1 MDREEK
7 GKQKQE
13 GFSVARML
21 EERGVSR
28 RDFLKFCS
36 TVTAAMALPA
46 DHGAQGGSGLGQG
59 SASSSGLA

>member
-1 MDREEK
+1 MDREKKEDLQT
-7 GKQKQE
+7 G

-46 DHGAQGGSGLGQG
+46 TMAPQGG
-59 SASSSGLA
+59 ASS

>member
-1 MDREEK
+1 MYKGVAMDNEQRDV
-7 GKQKQE
+7 GQQN
-13 GFSVARML
+13 GFSVARLL

-46 DHGAQGGSGLGQG
+46 AMTPTVAQ
-59 SASSSGLA
+59 A